1 MKITRSTFDEVMF
14 PCYNPMNM
22 VIKKAHGAYVFDN
35 QGNKYVDFT
44 SGIAVNCLGHTPNG
58 VQKVIKKT
66 CKNLIHVSN
75 IFCNEYT
82 LTLAKKLTKLTG
94 YEKVFFVNSGAEAN
108 ETALKLAR
116 RVAFDDFG
124 ADKNEII
131 SFTNSF
137 HGRTFFSVT
146 VGGQEPYS
154 DGFGPKPAAIT
165 HIPYNDIKTF
175 EKTISEKT
183 CAVILEPIQGEGGI
197 IKADDEFLI
206 KVRELCDKNNAA
218 LIFDEVQ
225 TGVARSG
232 TFYAYEQTPVKPD
245 IVTSAKGLASG
256 LPIGAVLTY
265 DKFAK
270 HFVPGTHG
278 STFGG
283 NALACSVGCYV
294 VDKLSTPEFLEKV
307 KKTSAYF
314 IECINKLNEKY
325 HAFSGVRG
333 EGLLLGIVLDDKFK
347 GLSGALQ
354 KKCFEKG
361 LLTLTAHAD
370 VLRLAPALNIK
381 KSAINLGMSLLENAL
396 VEFIAENS
404 ADKKT
409 EDTKDPKEVKEPQ
422 EVKEPKEAKE
432 SKAKKTTK
440 ASKTATKSEEEK
452 A

>member
-1 MKITRSTFDEVMF
+1 MKITRKTFDEVMF

-22 VIKKAHGAYVFDN
+22 VIKKAHGSYVFDN
-35 QGNKYVDFT
+35 EGNKYVDLT
-44 SGIAVNCLGHTPNG
+44 SGIAVNCLGHTPDG

-82 LTLAKKLTKLTG
+82 LSLAKKLTSLTG
-94 YEKVFFVNSGAEAN
+94 YDKVFFVNSGAEAN

-116 RVAFDDFG
+116 RVAFDDYG
-124 ADKNEII
+124 AEKNEII
-131 SFTNSF
+131 SFVNSF

-146 VGGQEPYS
+146 VGGQESYS

-165 HIPYNDIKTF
+165 HIPYNDVATF
-175 EKTISEKT
+175 EKTISDKT

-197 IKADDEFLI
+197 IKADDAFLV
-206 KVRELCDKNNAA
+206 KVRELCDKFHAA

-232 TFYAYEQTPVKPD
+232 TLYAYEQTPVKPD
-245 IVTSAKGLASG
+245 ILTSAKGLASG

-265 DKFAK
+265 DNFAK

-294 VDKLSTPEFLEKV
+294 LDKVSDKKFLENV
-307 KKTSAYF
+307 KATSEYIKAA
-314 IECINKLNEKY
+314 IRKLDEK
-325 HAFSGVRG
+325 HHVFDDVRG
-333 EGLLLGIVLDDKFK
+333 EGLLMGLVLNKK
-347 GLSGALQ
+347 YSGKSGALQ
-354 KKCFEKG
+354 KECFKHK
-361 LLTLTAHAD
+361 LLTLTAHGD

-381 KSAINLGMSLLENAL
+381 KSVVDEAMKLLDKALTDFVKDNA
-396 VEFIAENS
+396 
-404 ADKKT
+404 
-409 EDTKDPKEVKEPQ
+409 
-422 EVKEPKEAKE
+422 
-432 SKAKKTTK
+432 
-440 ASKTATKSEEEK
+440 
-452 A
+452 

>member
-1 MKITRSTFDEVMF
+1 MKITRKTFDEVMF

-22 VIKKAHGAYVFDN
+22 VIKKAHGSYVFDN
-35 QGNKYVDFT
+35 EGNKYVDLT
-44 SGIAVNCLGHTPNG
+44 SGIAVNCLGHTPDG

-82 LTLAKKLTKLTG
+82 LSLAKKLTSLTG
-94 YEKVFFVNSGAEAN
+94 YDKVFFVNSGAEAN

-116 RVAFDDFG
+116 RVAFDDYG
-124 ADKNEII
+124 AEKNEII
-131 SFTNSF
+131 SFVNSF

-146 VGGQEPYS
+146 VGGQESYS

-165 HIPYNDIKTF
+165 HIPYNDIATF
-175 EKTISEKT
+175 EKTISDKT

-197 IKADDEFLI
+197 IKADDAFLV
-206 KVRELCDKNNAA
+206 KVRELCDKYHAA

-232 TFYAYEQTPVKPD
+232 TLYAYEQTPVKPD
-245 IVTSAKGLASG
+245 ILTSAKGLASG

-265 DKFAK
+265 DTFAK

-294 VDKLSTPEFLEKV
+294 LDKVSDKKFLENV
-307 KKTSAYF
+307 KATSEYIKAS
-314 IECINKLNEKY
+314 IKKLDEK
-325 HAFSGVRG
+325 HHVFDDVRG
-333 EGLLLGIVLDDKFK
+333 EGLLMGLVLNKK
-347 GLSGALQ
+347 YSGKSGALQ
-354 KKCFEKG
+354 KECFKHK
-361 LLTLTAHAD
+361 LLTLTAHGD

-381 KSAINLGMSLLENAL
+381 KSVVDEAMKLLDKALTDFVKDNA
-396 VEFIAENS
+396 
-404 ADKKT
+404 
-409 EDTKDPKEVKEPQ
+409 
-422 EVKEPKEAKE
+422 
-432 SKAKKTTK
+432 
-440 ASKTATKSEEEK
+440 
-452 A
+452 

>member
-1 MKITRSTFDEVMF
+1 MF
-14 PCYNPMNM
+14 PCYTPMNM
-22 VIKKAHGAYVFDN
+22 VIKKAHGSYVFDN
-35 QGNKYVDFT
+35 EGNKYVDLT
-44 SGIAVNCLGHTPNG
+44 SGIAVNCLGHTPDG

-82 LTLAKKLTKLTG
+82 LSLAKKLTSLTG
-94 YEKVFFVNSGAEAN
+94 YDKVFFVNSGAEAN

-116 RVAFDDFG
+116 RVAFDDYG

-131 SFTNSF
+131 SFVNSF

-146 VGGQEPYS
+146 VGGQESYS

-165 HIPYNDIKTF
+165 HIPYNDIATF
-175 EKTISEKT
+175 EKTISDKT

-197 IKADDEFLI
+197 IKADDAFLV
-206 KVRELCDKNNAA
+206 KVRELCYKYHAA

-232 TFYAYEQTPVKPD
+232 TLYAYEQTPVKPD
-245 IVTSAKGLASG
+245 ILTSAKGLASG

-265 DKFAK
+265 DNFSK

-294 VDKLSTPEFLEKV
+294 LDKVSDKKFLENV
-307 KKTSAYF
+307 KATSEYIKAS
-314 IECINKLNEKY
+314 IKKLDEK
-325 HAFSGVRG
+325 HHVFDDVRG
-333 EGLLLGIVLDDKFK
+333 EGLLMGLVLNKK
-347 GLSGALQ
+347 YSGKSGALQ
-354 KKCFEKG
+354 KECFKYK
-361 LLTLTAHAD
+361 LLTLTAHGD

-381 KSAINLGMSLLENAL
+381 KSVVDEAMKLLDKSLTDFVKDNA
-396 VEFIAENS
+396 
-404 ADKKT
+404 
-409 EDTKDPKEVKEPQ
+409 
-422 EVKEPKEAKE
+422 
-432 SKAKKTTK
+432 
-440 ASKTATKSEEEK
+440 
-452 A
+452 

>member
-1 MKITRSTFDEVMF
+1 MKITRKTFDEVMF

-22 VIKKAHGAYVFDN
+22 VIKKAHGSYIFDN
-35 QGNKYVDFT
+35 EGNKYVDLT
-44 SGIAVNCLGHTPNG
+44 SGIAVNCLGHTPEG

-82 LTLAKKLTKLTG
+82 LSLAKKLTSLTG
-94 YEKVFFVNSGAEAN
+94 YDKVFFVNSGAEAN

-116 RVAFDDFG
+116 RVAFDDYG

-131 SFTNSF
+131 SFVNSF

-146 VGGQEPYS
+146 VGGQESYS

-165 HIPYNDIKTF
+165 HIPYNDIATF
-175 EKTISEKT
+175 EKTISDKT

-197 IKADDEFLI
+197 IKADDAFLV
-206 KVRELCDKNNAA
+206 KVRELCDKFHAA

-232 TFYAYEQTPVKPD
+232 TLYAYEQTPVKPD
-245 IVTSAKGLASG
+245 ILTSAKGLASG

-265 DKFAK
+265 DNFAK

-294 VDKLSTPEFLEKV
+294 LDKVSDKKFLENV
-307 KKTSAYF
+307 KATSEYIKAS
-314 IECINKLNEKY
+314 IKKLDEK
-325 HAFSGVRG
+325 HHVFDDVRG
-333 EGLLLGIVLDDKFK
+333 EGLLMGLVLNKK
-347 GLSGALQ
+347 YSGKSGALQ
-354 KKCFEKG
+354 KECFKHK
-361 LLTLTAHAD
+361 LLTLTAHGD

-381 KSAINLGMSLLENAL
+381 KSVVDEAMKLLDKALTDFVKDNA
-396 VEFIAENS
+396 
-404 ADKKT
+404 
-409 EDTKDPKEVKEPQ
+409 
-422 EVKEPKEAKE
+422 
-432 SKAKKTTK
+432 
-440 ASKTATKSEEEK
+440 
-452 A
+452 

>member
-1 MKITRSTFDEVMF
+1 MKITRKTFDEVMF

-22 VIKKAHGAYVFDN
+22 VIKKAHGSYVFDN
-35 QGNKYVDFT
+35 EGSKYVDLT
-44 SGIAVNCLGHTPNG
+44 SGIAVNCLGHTPDG

-82 LTLAKKLTKLTG
+82 LSLAKKLTSLTG
-94 YEKVFFVNSGAEAN
+94 YDKVFFVNSGAEAN

-116 RVAFDDFG
+116 RVAFDDYG
-124 ADKNEII
+124 AEKNEII
-131 SFTNSF
+131 SFVNSF

-146 VGGQEPYS
+146 VGGQESYS

-165 HIPYNDIKTF
+165 HIPYNDIATF
-175 EKTISEKT
+175 EKTISDKT

-197 IKADDEFLI
+197 IKADDAFLV
-206 KVRELCDKNNAA
+206 KVRELCDKYHAA

-232 TFYAYEQTPVKPD
+232 TLYAYEQTPVKPD
-245 IVTSAKGLASG
+245 ILTSAKGLASG

-265 DKFAK
+265 DNFAK

-294 VDKLSTPEFLEKV
+294 LDKVSDKKFLENV
-307 KKTSAYF
+307 KATSEYIKAS
-314 IECINKLNEKY
+314 IRKLDEK
-325 HAFSGVRG
+325 HHVFDDVRG
-333 EGLLLGIVLDDKFK
+333 EGLLMGLVLNKK
-347 GLSGALQ
+347 YSGKSGALQ
-354 KKCFEKG
+354 KECFKHK
-361 LLTLTAHAD
+361 LLTLTAHGD

-381 KSAINLGMSLLENAL
+381 KSVVDEAMKLLDKALTDFVKDNA
-396 VEFIAENS
+396 
-404 ADKKT
+404 
-409 EDTKDPKEVKEPQ
+409 
-422 EVKEPKEAKE
+422 
-432 SKAKKTTK
+432 
-440 ASKTATKSEEEK
+440 
-452 A
+452 

>member
-1 MKITRSTFDEVMF
+1 MKITRKTFDEVMF

-22 VIKKAHGAYVFDN
+22 VIKKAHGSYVFDN
-35 QGNKYVDFT
+35 EGNKYVDLT
-44 SGIAVNCLGHTPNG
+44 SGIAVNCLGHTPDG

-82 LTLAKKLTKLTG
+82 LSLAKKLTSLTG
-94 YEKVFFVNSGAEAN
+94 YDKVFFVNSGAEAN

-116 RVAFDDFG
+116 RVAFDDYG

-131 SFTNSF
+131 SFVNSF

-146 VGGQEPYS
+146 VGGQESYS

-165 HIPYNDIKTF
+165 HIPYNDIATF
-175 EKTISEKT
+175 EKTISDKT

-197 IKADDEFLI
+197 IKADDDFLV
-206 KVRELCDKNNAA
+206 KVRELCDKFHVA

-232 TFYAYEQTPVKPD
+232 TLYAYEQTPVKPD
-245 IVTSAKGLASG
+245 ILTSAKGLASG

-265 DKFAK
+265 DNFAK

-294 VDKLSTPEFLEKV
+294 LDKVSDKKFLENV
-307 KKTSAYF
+307 KATSEYIKAS
-314 IECINKLNEKY
+314 IKKLDEK
-325 HAFSGVRG
+325 HHVFDDVRG
-333 EGLLLGIVLDDKFK
+333 EGLLMGLVLNKK
-347 GLSGALQ
+347 YSGKSGALQ
-354 KKCFEKG
+354 KECFKHK
-361 LLTLTAHAD
+361 LLTLTAHGD

-381 KSAINLGMSLLENAL
+381 KSVVDEAMKLLDKALTDFVKDNA
-396 VEFIAENS
+396 
-404 ADKKT
+404 
-409 EDTKDPKEVKEPQ
+409 
-422 EVKEPKEAKE
+422 
-432 SKAKKTTK
+432 
-440 ASKTATKSEEEK
+440 
-452 A
+452 

>member
-1 MKITRSTFDEVMF
+1 MKITRKTFDEVMF
-14 PCYNPMNM
+14 PCYTPMNM
-22 VIKKAHGAYVFDN
+22 VIKKAHGSYVFDN
-35 QGNKYVDFT
+35 EGNKYVDLT
-44 SGIAVNCLGHTPNG
+44 SGIAVNCLGHTPDG

-82 LTLAKKLTKLTG
+82 LSLAKKLTSLTG

-116 RVAFDDFG
+116 RVAFDDYG

-131 SFTNSF
+131 SFVNSF

-146 VGGQEPYS
+146 VGGQESYS

-165 HIPYNDIKTF
+165 HIPYNDIATF
-175 EKTISEKT
+175 EKTISDKT

-197 IKADDEFLI
+197 IKADDAFLV
-206 KVRELCDKNNAA
+206 KVRELCDKFHAA

-232 TFYAYEQTPVKPD
+232 TLYAYEQTPVKPD
-245 IVTSAKGLASG
+245 ILTSAKGLASG

-265 DKFAK
+265 DNFAK

-294 VDKLSTPEFLEKV
+294 LDKVSDKKFLENV
-307 KKTSAYF
+307 KATSEYIKAA
-314 IECINKLNEKY
+314 IRKLDEK
-325 HAFSGVRG
+325 HHVFDDVRG
-333 EGLLLGIVLDDKFK
+333 EGLLMGLVLNKK
-347 GLSGALQ
+347 YSGKSGALQ
-354 KKCFEKG
+354 KECFKHK
-361 LLTLTAHAD
+361 LLTLTAHGD

-381 KSAINLGMSLLENAL
+381 KSVVDEAMKLLDKALTDFVKDNA
-396 VEFIAENS
+396 
-404 ADKKT
+404 
-409 EDTKDPKEVKEPQ
+409 
-422 EVKEPKEAKE
+422 
-432 SKAKKTTK
+432 
-440 ASKTATKSEEEK
+440 
-452 A
+452 

>member
-1 MKITRSTFDEVMF
+1 MKITRKTFDEVMF

-22 VIKKAHGAYVFDN
+22 VIKKAHGSYVFDN
-35 QGNKYVDFT
+35 EGNKYVDLT
-44 SGIAVNCLGHTPNG
+44 SGIAVNCLGHTPDG

-82 LTLAKKLTKLTG
+82 LSLAKKLTSLTG
-94 YEKVFFVNSGAEAN
+94 YDKVFFVNSGAEAN

-116 RVAFDDFG
+116 RVAFDDYG
-124 ADKNEII
+124 AEKNEII
-131 SFTNSF
+131 SFVNSF

-146 VGGQEPYS
+146 VGGQESYS

-165 HIPYNDIKTF
+165 HIPYNDIATF
-175 EKTISEKT
+175 EKTISDKT

-197 IKADDEFLI
+197 IKAYDAFLV
-206 KVRELCDKNNAA
+206 KVRELCDKYHAA

-232 TFYAYEQTPVKPD
+232 TLYAYEQTPVKPD
-245 IVTSAKGLASG
+245 ILTSAKGLASG

-265 DKFAK
+265 DNFAK

-294 VDKLSTPEFLEKV
+294 LDKVSDKKFLENV
-307 KKTSAYF
+307 KATSEYIKAS
-314 IECINKLNEKY
+314 IRKLDEK
-325 HAFSGVRG
+325 HHVFDDVRG
-333 EGLLLGIVLDDKFK
+333 EGLLMGLVLNKK
-347 GLSGALQ
+347 YSGKSGALQ
-354 KKCFEKG
+354 KECFKHK
-361 LLTLTAHAD
+361 LLTLTAHGD

-381 KSAINLGMSLLENAL
+381 KSVVDEAMKLLDKALTDFVKDNA
-396 VEFIAENS
+396 
-404 ADKKT
+404 
-409 EDTKDPKEVKEPQ
+409 
-422 EVKEPKEAKE
+422 
-432 SKAKKTTK
+432 
-440 ASKTATKSEEEK
+440 
-452 A
+452 

>member
-1 MKITRSTFDEVMF
+1 MF
-14 PCYNPMNM
+14 PCYTPMNM
-22 VIKKAHGAYVFDN
+22 VIKKAHGSYVFDN
-35 QGNKYVDFT
+35 EGNKYVDLT
-44 SGIAVNCLGHTPNG
+44 SGIAVNCLGHTPDG

-82 LTLAKKLTKLTG
+82 LSLAKKLTSLTG
-94 YEKVFFVNSGAEAN
+94 YDKVFFVNSGAEAN

-116 RVAFDDFG
+116 RVAFDDYG

-131 SFTNSF
+131 SFVNSF

-146 VGGQEPYS
+146 VGGQESYS

-165 HIPYNDIKTF
+165 HIPYNDIATF
-175 EKTISEKT
+175 EKTISDKT

-197 IKADDEFLI
+197 IKADDAFLV
-206 KVRELCDKNNAA
+206 KVRELCDKYHAA

-232 TFYAYEQTPVKPD
+232 TLYAYEQTPVKPD
-245 IVTSAKGLASG
+245 ILTSAKGLASG

-265 DKFAK
+265 DNFAK

-294 VDKLSTPEFLEKV
+294 LDKVSDKKFLENV
-307 KKTSAYF
+307 KATSEYIKAS
-314 IECINKLNEKY
+314 IKKLDEK
-325 HAFSGVRG
+325 HHVFDDVRG
-333 EGLLLGIVLDDKFK
+333 EGLLMGLVLNKK
-347 GLSGALQ
+347 YSGKSGALQ
-354 KKCFEKG
+354 KECFKHK
-361 LLTLTAHAD
+361 LLTLTAHGD

-381 KSAINLGMSLLENAL
+381 KSVVDEAMKLLDKALTDFVKDNA
-396 VEFIAENS
+396 
-404 ADKKT
+404 
-409 EDTKDPKEVKEPQ
+409 
-422 EVKEPKEAKE
+422 
-432 SKAKKTTK
+432 
-440 ASKTATKSEEEK
+440 
-452 A
+452 

>member
-1 MKITRSTFDEVMF
+1 MKITRKTFDEVMF
-14 PCYNPMNM
+14 PCYTPMNM
-22 VIKKAHGAYVFDN
+22 VIKKAHGSYVFDN
-35 QGNKYVDFT
+35 EGNKYVDLT
-44 SGIAVNCLGHTPNG
+44 SGIAVNCLGHTPDG

-82 LTLAKKLTKLTG
+82 LSLAKKLTSLTG
-94 YEKVFFVNSGAEAN
+94 YDKVFFVNSGAEAN

-116 RVAFDDFG
+116 RVAFDDYG

-131 SFTNSF
+131 SFVNSF

-146 VGGQEPYS
+146 VGGQESYS

-165 HIPYNDIKTF
+165 HIPYNDIATF
-175 EKTISEKT
+175 EKTISDKT

-197 IKADDEFLI
+197 IKADDAFLV
-206 KVRELCDKNNAA
+206 KVRELCDKFHVA

-232 TFYAYEQTPVKPD
+232 TLYAYEQTPVKPD
-245 IVTSAKGLASG
+245 ILTSAKGLASG

-265 DKFAK
+265 DNFAK

-294 VDKLSTPEFLEKV
+294 LDKVSDKKFLENV
-307 KKTSAYF
+307 KATSEYIKAS
-314 IECINKLNEKY
+314 IKKLDEK
-325 HAFSGVRG
+325 HHVFDDVRG
-333 EGLLLGIVLDDKFK
+333 EGLLMGLVLNKK
-347 GLSGALQ
+347 YSGKSGALQ
-354 KKCFEKG
+354 KECFKHK
-361 LLTLTAHAD
+361 LLTLTAHGD

-381 KSAINLGMSLLENAL
+381 KSVVDEAMKLFDKALTDFVKDNA
-396 VEFIAENS
+396 
-404 ADKKT
+404 
-409 EDTKDPKEVKEPQ
+409 
-422 EVKEPKEAKE
+422 
-432 SKAKKTTK
+432 
-440 ASKTATKSEEEK
+440 
-452 A
+452 

>member
-1 MKITRSTFDEVMF
+1 MKITRKTFDEVMF

-22 VIKKAHGAYVFDN
+22 VIKKAHGSYVFDN
-35 QGNKYVDFT
+35 EGNKYVDLT
-44 SGIAVNCLGHTPNG
+44 SGIAVNCLGHTPEG

-82 LTLAKKLTKLTG
+82 LSLAKKLTSLTG
-94 YEKVFFVNSGAEAN
+94 YDKVFFVNSGAEAN

-116 RVAFDDFG
+116 RVAFDDYG
-124 ADKNEII
+124 AEKNKII
-131 SFTNSF
+131 SFVNSF

-146 VGGQEPYS
+146 VGGQESYS

-165 HIPYNDIKTF
+165 HIPYNDIATF
-175 EKTISEKT
+175 EKTISDKT

-197 IKADDEFLI
+197 IKADDAFLV
-206 KVRELCDKNNAA
+206 KVRELCDKFHAA

-232 TFYAYEQTPVKPD
+232 TLYAYEQTPVKPD
-245 IVTSAKGLASG
+245 ILTSAKGLASG

-265 DKFAK
+265 DNFAK

-294 VDKLSTPEFLEKV
+294 LDKVSDKKFLENV
-307 KKTSAYF
+307 KATSEYIKAS
-314 IECINKLNEKY
+314 IKKLDEK
-325 HAFSGVRG
+325 HHVFDDVRG
-333 EGLLLGIVLDDKFK
+333 EGLLMGLVLNKK
-347 GLSGALQ
+347 YSGKSGALQ
-354 KKCFEKG
+354 KECFKHK
-361 LLTLTAHAD
+361 LLTLTAHGD

-381 KSAINLGMSLLENAL
+381 KSVVDEAMKLLDKALSDFVKDNA
-396 VEFIAENS
+396 
-404 ADKKT
+404 
-409 EDTKDPKEVKEPQ
+409 
-422 EVKEPKEAKE
+422 
-432 SKAKKTTK
+432 
-440 ASKTATKSEEEK
+440 
-452 A
+452 

>member
-1 MKITRSTFDEVMF
+1 MF

-22 VIKKAHGAYVFDN
+22 VIKKAHGSYVFDN
-35 QGNKYVDFT
+35 EGNKYVDLT
-44 SGIAVNCLGHTPNG
+44 SGIAVNCLGHTPDG

-82 LTLAKKLTKLTG
+82 LSLAKQLTSLTG
-94 YEKVFFVNSGAEAN
+94 YDKVFFVNSGAEAN

-116 RVAFDDFG
+116 RVAFDDYG
-124 ADKNEII
+124 AEKHEII
-131 SFTNSF
+131 SFVNSF

-146 VGGQEPYS
+146 VGGQESYS

-165 HIPYNDIKTF
+165 HIPYNDIATF
-175 EKTISEKT
+175 EKTISDKT

-197 IKADDEFLI
+197 IKADDAFLV
-206 KVRELCDKNNAA
+206 KVRELCDKYHAA

-232 TFYAYEQTPVKPD
+232 TLYAYEQTPVKPD
-245 IVTSAKGLASG
+245 ILTSAKGLASG

-265 DKFAK
+265 DNFAK

-294 VDKLSTPEFLEKV
+294 LDKVSDKKFLENV
-307 KKTSAYF
+307 KATSEYIKAS
-314 IECINKLNEKY
+314 IKKLDEK
-325 HAFSGVRG
+325 HHVFDDVRG
-333 EGLLLGIVLDDKFK
+333 EGLLMGLVLNKK
-347 GLSGALQ
+347 YSGKSGALQ
-354 KKCFEKG
+354 KECFKHK
-361 LLTLTAHAD
+361 LLTLTAHGD

-381 KSAINLGMSLLENAL
+381 KSVVDEAMKLLDKALTDFVKDNA
-396 VEFIAENS
+396 
-404 ADKKT
+404 
-409 EDTKDPKEVKEPQ
+409 
-422 EVKEPKEAKE
+422 
-432 SKAKKTTK
+432 
-440 ASKTATKSEEEK
+440 
-452 A
+452 